1 MKVTVII
8 PYHNE
13 KKYIGDCLDSLW
25 DQTMQD
31 MEAIVVCD
39 DCDAEAVSEL
49 RERAE
54 KSPFPLTVLE
64 LTEGHGTAAAR
75 NMGIRNSQGEY
86 VLFLD
91 CDDYLET
98 YALEEMLSQAE
109 GRDIVYAKHAGTWYG
124 RRVYY
129 DNGKQLY
136 AQNTGKSI
144 EEEDDEQ
151 DPDRESDE
159 PDSREELVQEDEW
172 LQTFD
177 MFIHNC
183 SSFQGITA
191 LGMLVRRDYI
201 REREYFF
208 DESYT
213 YYTDLPYAI
222 RLLCDTERTG
232 HISKTLYIKRRHND
246 PINLP
251 SLGQISDDKKKH
263 REAMRAYQEIKEI
276 IRGRGEA
283 EIMLDRKFIKY
294 YVTKIAR
301 YYVTA
306 GKKDGEEIYKQ
317 SLRCLPLITDGAK
330 QKSMRYT
337 RSLLKLSQKK
347 GPAEIAK
354 KVSRHS
360 SIQTLGR
367 IITSRS
373 AMRKYLYR
381 KVFSRMKLLDNV
393 VLMESFFGRNYSD
406 SPKYIYEY
414 LNSQYPGSYRYVW
427 IFSDRRRRREEKLPY
442 SSKKVIRFS
451 LRYFYYMARA
461 KYIVFNGR
469 QPQYFIKRKGNV
481 FLQTWHGTPLK
492 KLVFDMDEVTT
503 ASPLYKKQFY
513 IQTRSWDYLVA
524 PNRFSEEVFRHAFM
538 YDGKML
544 ETGYPRNDILHLED
558 KSGLTAEI
566 KRELGIDEDKKVIL
580 YAPTWRD
587 DEFYASAQYKFTLK
601 LDMDKLMRELGDEYV
616 LLLRTHYFVVDNLD
630 LSPYVGFAYNVS
642 QYNDIARLYLI
653 SDVLITD
660 YSSVFFDYANLRRP
674 MLFFTYDLEKYRSV
688 LRGFYI
694 DVEEELPGPMLFDT
708 DEVLR
713 AMKNLPEIEEKYRE
727 KYDKFYDK
735 YCAWE
740 DGNATR
746 KVVETVFGK

>member
-1 MKVTVII
+1 MKVSVII

-13 KKYIGDCLDSLW
+13 KKYIGDCLDSLA
-25 DQTMQD
+25 DQTVQD
-31 MEAIVVCD
+31 LEAIVVCD
-39 DCDAEAVSEL
+39 HCDSEAVLEL
-49 RERAE
+49 RERVKE
-54 KSPFPLTVLE
+54 SPFPLTVLE
-64 LTEGHGTAAAR
+64 LTEGQGTAVAR

-98 YALEEMLSQAE
+98 YALEEMLAQAE
-109 GRDIVYAKHAGTWYG
+109 GKDVVCAKHANTWYG

-144 EEEDDEQ
+144 EEDDEE
-151 DPDRESDE
+151 PDFEADYDGPELQE
-159 PDSREELVQEDEW
+159 PDSEW
-172 LQTFD
+172 LQTFH
-177 MFIHNC
+177 MLFHNC
-183 SSFQGITA
+183 SFFQDITV
-191 LGMLVRRDYI
+191 LGMLVRKEYI
-201 REREYFF
+201 QERGYLFEE
-208 DESYT
+208 DYT
-213 YYTDLPYAI
+213 YYADLPYAML
-222 RLLCDTERTG
+222 LLCGTENIG
-232 HISKTLYIKRRHND
+232 FVPKILYIKRKHND

-251 SLGQISDDKKKH
+251 SLSQILDDKKKLS
-263 REAMRAYQEIKEI
+263 EGIRAYLTMKELVQ
-276 IRGRGEA
+276 GREEA
-283 EIMLDRKFIKY
+283 EIGLDRKFIKY
-294 YVTKIAR
+294 YAKKIAPF
-301 YYVTA
+301 YITA
-306 GKKDGEEIYKQ
+306 DQKDAKEIYNQASK
-317 SLRCLPLITDGAK
+317 CLPLITRAAK
-330 QKSMRYT
+330 KRSMVYT
-337 RSLLKLSQKK
+337 RRLLKASAKEA
-347 GPAEIAK
+347 PAKIAK
-354 KVSRHS
+354 RVSRHS
-360 SIQTLGR
+360 SLQTLCR
-367 IITSRS
+367 VLTSRS
-373 AMRKYLYR
+373 ALRKYLYR
-381 KVFSRMKLLDNV
+381 KVFSRMKMMDNV
-393 VLMESFFGRNYSD
+393 VLLESFFGRNYSD
-406 SPKYIYEY
+406 SPKYIFEY
-414 LNSQYPGSYRYVW
+414 LNQNYPGEYKYVW
-427 IFSDRRRRREEKLPY
+427 IFSSRKRKREEKLPY
-442 SSKKVIRFS
+442 PSKKVIRFS
-451 LRYFYYMARA
+451 LRYFYYMARV

-481 FLQTWHGTPLK
+481 FLETWHGTPLK

-524 PNRFSEEVFRHAFM
+524 PNKFSEEVFRHAFM

-558 KSGLTAEI
+558 KSALTAEI
-566 KRELGIDEDKKVIL
+566 KNELGIDQKKKVIL

-587 DEFYASAQYKFTLK
+587 DEFYASAQYKFTLQ
-601 LDMDKLMRELGDEYV
+601 LDMDKLKRELGDEYV

-630 LSPYVGFAYNVS
+630 LSPYDGFAYNVS

-688 LRGFYI
+688 LRGFYV

-708 DEVLR
+708 DEVLNALR
-713 AMKNLPEIEEKYRE
+713 NLPEIEKQYKE
-727 KYDKFYDK
+727 KYDRFYEK